1 MILRILLA
9 GILGGAVMFGWGAV
23 AHMYLQFDGNMKT
36 IPSEDE
42 ILSGLKERLNEKGVY
57 FFPGADMSREMSKEE
72 MDAYNAKFRR
82 GPSGLLIYTP
92 SNERDAMAPEQLGV
106 QLGITIIL
114 CLLSAMLLAQ
124 AAPAL
129 PSYVLRLF
137 FMLLIGLIAGI
148 AVPVPYWNWYGF
160 PSDFTMMALAEQAI
174 GFVAAGILIAAIVRH
189 KPKAAPPASAPA

>member
-9 GILGGAVMFGWGAV
+9 GVLGGAVMFGWGAA
-23 AHMYLQFDGNMKT
+23 AHMVFQFDSTMKT
-36 IPSEDE
+36 IPNEDTV
-42 ILSGLKERLNEKGVY
+42 LSALRDQLNEGGIY
-57 FFPGADMSREMSKEE
+57 FFPGADMTREMTKEE
-72 MDAYNAKFRR
+72 QDAYVAKFRK

-92 SNERDAMAPEQLGV
+92 SNERDPMAPEQLGI

-129 PSYVLRLF
+129 PSYVMRLF

-148 AVPVPYWNWYGF
+148 AVPIPYWNWYGF

-174 GFVAAGILIAAIVRH
+174 GFVLAGILIAAIVRH